1 LGAALTAGSLS
12 AQPQA
17 IPAAEIP
24 AREAQARSRMRDIR
38 NALDKDSSFFDL
50 PGRVHESA
58 RRIEELRGETEEVLA
73 GRPSIGLLE
82 DLQGR
87 WKTEIGR
94 IQKLQDQ
101 VDGALARL
109 ESRQSALQQDLG
121 VWRATDEVAGAG
133 PYPEALRRRA
143 ASVVADLN
151 ALQDDLAQRQQAY
164 LGLQGDLGDLRS
176 RSDEDRGRVV
186 EAGRRKLLTFDQPP
200 LWTALARDHVGG
212 EMIAR
217 LNSTLERQRRT
228 LTGYLRN
235 EPRRLAAQSAFLL
248 ALLFLFVFLRRHVR
262 RWGKGAEMAAAARA
276 LERPASAALV
286 VALAATGLF
295 HPDAPRSLIHL
306 ALLAILVPLVRL
318 LSRII
323 HIGIRLALLI
333 PAALYILQRIVG
345 IATYSSLSGR
355 LLLLLL
361 TVLTLACVEGLRLR
375 VRKKRAESA
384 WWKAVGVLARGASAL
399 TLLSLIANVLG
410 SLGLAYVLTQG
421 VLTALYLALLLHA
434 ACLVTQGLAGF
445 LLGMGGIL
453 NLRVLQAH
461 GAAVRGKVNRLLAL
475 IALLVWI
482 AGTMSALTVWDPVIG
497 TAVALLT
504 APLQLG
510 RLQISPGD
518 ILSFVIVIWVSILFS
533 RFIRFLLD
541 EEIFPRL
548 TLARGIPGTVSKLTH
563 YSLVALGFLVAISAA
578 GFGLDRLTVLA
589 GAFGIGIGFGLQ
601 DVVKNFVSGLILLFE
616 RPIKIGDIVQL
627 GDLGGEVTGIG
638 IRASTIRTW
647 EGADVVVPNGNLLS
661 DRLVNWTLA
670 DPLRRI
676 EVQVG
681 VAYGT
686 DPKRVLDLLQRV
698 ATRHPEVIDKP
709 APMGLF
715 LGFGDSSL
723 NFSMRVWTR
732 SYDRFVRIKSEL
744 TVAVNDALKQEGIE
758 IPFPQ
763 RDLHIRSADAG
774 LASFFRPSDS

>member
-1 LGAALTAGSLS
+1 
-12 AQPQA
+12 
-17 IPAAEIP
+17 
-24 AREAQARSRMRDIR
+24 
-38 NALDKDSSFFDL
+38 
-50 PGRVHESA
+50 
-58 RRIEELRGETEEVLA
+58 
-73 GRPSIGLLE
+73 
-82 DLQGR
+82 
-87 WKTEIGR
+87 
-94 IQKLQDQ
+94 
-101 VDGALARL
+101 
-109 ESRQSALQQDLG
+109 
-121 VWRATDEVAGAG
+121 
-133 PYPEALRRRA
+133 
-143 ASVVADLN
+143 
-151 ALQDDLAQRQQAY
+151 
-164 LGLQGDLGDLRS
+164 
-176 RSDEDRGRVV
+176 
-186 EAGRRKLLTFDQPP
+186 
-200 LWTALARDHVGG
+200 
-212 EMIAR
+212 
-217 LNSTLERQRRT
+217 
-228 LTGYLRN
+228 
-235 EPRRLAAQSAFLL
+235 
-248 ALLFLFVFLRRHVR
+248 
-262 RWGKGAEMAAAARA
+262 
-276 LERPASAALV
+276 
-286 VALAATGLF
+286 
-295 HPDAPRSLIHL
+295 
-306 ALLAILVPLVRL
+306 
-318 LSRII
+318 
-323 HIGIRLALLI
+323 
-333 PAALYILQRIVG
+333 
-345 IATYSSLSGR
+345 SGR

-361 TVLTLACVEGLRLR
+361 TLLTLACLEALHLRAL
-375 VRKKRAESA
+375 KKRADSP
-384 WWKAVGVLARGASAL
+384 WWKPVAILARGASAL

-434 ACLVTQGLAGF
+434 ACLVAQGLAGV
-445 LLGMGGIL
+445 LLGVDGVL
-453 NLRVLQAH
+453 NLRILQAH
-461 GAAVRGKVNRLLAL
+461 GAAIRSKVNRLLAV
-475 IALLVWI
+475 IALFVWI
-482 AGTMSALTVWDPVIG
+482 AGTLSALAVWDPVIE

-510 RLQISPGD
+510 RLQISLGD
-518 ILSFVIVIWVSILFS
+518 ILSFVIVIWASILFS

-541 EEIFPRL
+541 EEVFPRL
-548 TLARGIPGTVSKLTH
+548 TLARGIPGTISKLIH

-763 RDLHIRSADAG
+763 RDLHIRSVDGELGSRLGRAD
-774 LASFFRPSDS
+774 